1 MNFRTLFY
9 FVWGVE
15 DENPVFSVNFLGT
28 TRPFSSLWGPVFCT
42 NLKLLGCVLRKRLI
56 ENKNSI
62 KICNQQDF
70 NCQRHGHVPMALSS
84 YTFHKIDQLELI
96 SPIIERSSFV
106 SWSIKFTWSQATRWV
121 FCAPLPHTLLA
132 TWWFISKEKWLF
144 W

>member
-1 MNFRTLFY
+1 MNFKTLFY

-28 TRPFSSLWGPVFCT
+28 TRPFSSLWGPVVCT

-62 KICNQQDF
+62 KICDQQAF

-84 YTFHKIDQLELI
+84 YNFSQNWPAGVDKSYNLKV
-96 SPIIERSSFV
+96 II
-106 SWSIKFTWSQATRWV
+106 
-121 FCAPLPHTLLA
+121 CLLVN
-132 TWWFISKEKWLF
+132 
-144 W
+144 